1 MTPWVTNSYDRLGH
15 LIQQATANYQMN
27 SRYNL
32 SGQLLSESFSGWPL
46 DGVTVTNGYDA
57 NSRRTNLAILNASA
71 ATPASAAYGYD
82 AAARLQTVGD
92 GNGEVAT
99 YSPPCFAPSGQ
110 IRFSVQFPGR
120 CPGLSCFAPSAR

>member
-46 DGVTVTNGYDA
+46 DGVTLTNGYE
-57 NSRRTNLAILNASA
+57 R
-71 ATPASAAYGYD
+71 
-82 AAARLQTVGD
+82 VGPTID
-92 GNGEVAT
+92 N
-99 YSPPCFAPSGQ
+99 
-110 IRFSVQFPGR
+110 
-120 CPGLSCFAPSAR
+120 